1 LPEWTHTDRPRTGRD
16 TLIIALFAT
25 AIGMVAGGSTIAFL
39 MEQIIPATSSAQSSS
54 SLKFGQ
60 PEEEQR
66 ILGTQAPAFDNAVL
80 DSATRSRPAAE
91 SQPSS
96 TAQPLSPMPSPDD
109 ATPPEGPM
117 RAEPEKP
124 AAVDAAVAY
133 CIQRYRSYD
142 PASRTFLGNDGRRHP
157 CPREAN

>member
-39 MEQIIPATSSAQSSS
+39 MEQIIPATSSAQTSS
-54 SLKFGQ
+54 SLKIGQ
-60 PEEEQR
+60 PEEQQ
-66 ILGTQAPAFDNAVL
+66 TASQSKP
-80 DSATRSRPAAE
+80 SAD

-96 TAQPLSPMPSPDD
+96 TAQPSVRPSPMPSPDD
-109 ATPPEGPM
+109 ATPPDAPM

-133 CIQRYRSYD
+133 CMQRYRSYD
-142 PASRTFLGNDGRRHP
+142 PASRSFLGNDGRRHP